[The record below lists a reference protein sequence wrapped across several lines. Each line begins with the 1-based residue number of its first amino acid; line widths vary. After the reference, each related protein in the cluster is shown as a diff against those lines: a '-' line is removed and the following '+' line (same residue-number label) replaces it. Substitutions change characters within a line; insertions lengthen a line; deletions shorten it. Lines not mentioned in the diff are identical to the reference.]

1 MADNMYKMNLK
12 ESPDCECKEDRETV
26 EHVIM
31 NCKRFDKE
39 RENLMNRIET
49 IYLKNDV
56 RKDRRGLSLN
66 KILYP
71 DIGGTAASQIKKAV
85 LDFINESKVHL

>member
-1 MADNMYKMNLK
+1 
-12 ESPDCECKEDRETV
+12 
-26 EHVIM
+26 M

-39 RENLMNRIET
+39 RDSMMNRIET
-49 IYLKNDV
+49 IYVKNDV

-71 DIGGTAASQIKKAV
+71 EIGGTAASQIRKAV
-85 LDFINESKVHL
+85 LDFICESKVIL